1 MLRAPAL
8 RRLIARR
15 DPLRDESGGVAV
27 EFALTLPILIM
38 LLGAIMDGAM
48 LIYTWGNMEHISR
61 QAARAVA
68 IGAATNQ
75 QARDYVAAKLLG
87 SAGGLVATATVTTTV
102 SANPMES
109 EVVVQVT
116 VPRAELLKVLPFRA
130 FGLQTLQSTARVRL
144 ET

>member
-1 MLRAPAL
+1 MPRVPAL
-8 RRLIARR
+8 RRRMACR

-38 LLGAIMDGAM
+38 LLGAILDGAL

-75 QARDYVAAKLLG
+75 QARDYVAAKMLG
-87 SAGGLVATATVTTTV
+87 STGGLVATATVTTTV

-116 VPRAELLKVLPFRA
+116 VPRTELLKVLPFRA
-130 FGLQTLQSTARVRL
+130 FGLERLQSTARVRL